1 MGCDLGLVPDAHHTH
16 LIAVP
21 SAEDGPRL
29 SVPDFQQ
36 FFLPILQVL
45 AHGNELRV
53 KDITPLVCD
62 KMGISAED
70 RLIKLQSGQTRVY
83 DRTAWGITYL
93 RQAKLIDTP
102 KRGIV
107 KINDEGK
114 KVLAQKLDSIDMKF
128 LEQYPGYIA
137 FRNRQGT
144 KTKTK
149 DGDGEGE
156 DGGENGH
163 LTPDES
169 IEKAYKAWRQA
180 LVDDVLE
187 TVINCTPDFFE
198 RLVVELLVA
207 MGYGG
212 SIEDAGKAVGKTA
225 DGGVDGRIK
234 EDPLGLDEIVV
245 QAKRWKADKQVSRP
259 DIQSFVGSME
269 GFKAKKGVFITTSTF
284 SQPAI
289 EFVKHL
295 ERKVVLIDGST
306 LANYMIDLDIGVT
319 EYRSYALKKIDSEYY
334 ELEDE
339 AAVGS

>member
-1 MGCDLGLVPDAHHTH
+1 M
-16 LIAVP
+16 
-21 SAEDGPRL
+21 

-45 AHGNELRV
+45 AHGKELRV
-53 KDITPLVCD
+53 KDVTPLVCD

-83 DRTAWGITYL
+83 DRTTWGITYL
-93 RQAKLIDTP
+93 RKAKLIDSP

-107 KINDEGK
+107 KINDEGR

-137 FRNRQGT
+137 FKNLQGT
-144 KTKTK
+144 KTKPK
-149 DGDGEGE
+149 DGEGEGE

-187 TVINCTPDFFE
+187 TVINCSPDFFE

-212 SIEDAGKAVGKTA
+212 SIEDAGKAVGKTG
-225 DGGVDGRIK
+225 DGGIVLPQLKVESPKVRISIEIRRRIFHEKAPQKLLGRG
-234 EDPLGLDEIVV
+234 ETLHPEEASGRGGARL
-245 QAKRWKADKQVSRP
+245 RP
-259 DIQSFVGSME
+259 V
-269 GFKAKKGVFITTSTF
+269 
-284 SQPAI
+284 
-289 EFVKHL
+289 
-295 ERKVVLIDGST
+295 
-306 LANYMIDLDIGVT
+306 
-319 EYRSYALKKIDSEYY
+319 
-334 ELEDE
+334 
-339 AAVGS
+339 